1 MILELPSTKKL
12 KISKMQKKKKKK
24 KKNWMEATTHKIP
37 KSVAKNLCKKLI
49 QKTSMH

>member
-1 MILELPSTKKL
+1 MILELPSTKNL
-12 KISKMQKKKKKK
+12 RFQKCKKKKK

>member
-24 KKNWMEATTHKIP
+24 KKKIGWKQLHI
-37 KSVAKNLCKKLI
+37 KSLKVW
-49 QKTSMH
+49 QKICVRN

>member
-24 KKNWMEATTHKIP
+24 KKLDGSN
-37 KSVAKNLCKKLI
+37 
-49 QKTSMH
+49 

>member
-24 KKNWMEATTHKIP
+24 NWMEATTHKSP

>member
-24 KKNWMEATTHKIP
+24 KKIGWNQLHIKSLKVWQKIC
-37 KSVAKNLCKKLI
+37 VRN
-49 QKTSMH
+49 

>member
-24 KKNWMEATTHKIP
+24 KKIGWKQLHIKSLKVWQKIC
-37 KSVAKNLCKKLI
+37 VRN
-49 QKTSMH
+49 

>member
-24 KKNWMEATTHKIP
+24 KKKKIGWNQLHI
-37 KSVAKNLCKKLI
+37 KSLKVW
-49 QKTSMH
+49 QKICVRN

>member
-24 KKNWMEATTHKIP
+24 LDGSNYT
-37 KSVAKNLCKKLI
+37 
-49 QKTSMH
+49 

>member
-24 KKNWMEATTHKIP
+24 KLDGINYT
-37 KSVAKNLCKKLI
+37 
-49 QKTSMH
+49 

>member
-1 MILELPSTKKL
+1 
-12 KISKMQKKKKKK
+12 MQKKKKK

-49 QKTSMH
+49 QKTSMHQKEKKIITLKY